1 MAAKV
6 FTDEELRALAVI
18 SLPKSYQRS
27 RQIPLDPTQVFAS
40 YEDAEA
46 YARGTSRF
54 GDIAFAGQLVSVID
68 TTESSVTVYKIGM
81 ESELIEVGGVS
92 KYSEEATNYSD
103 AKSMATADNKGQ
115 IIDVAQEEEISGV
128 TYSSGF
134 YIVTGEGEIA
144 KLGTTSASGDVEGD
158 VENLKGRVGTLE
170 TNLASVSAMT
180 EYLYWETDEDLV
192 IE

>member
-40 YEDAEA
+40 YEDAQA
-46 YARGTSRF
+46 YASGTSRY
-54 GDIAFAGQLVSVID
+54 GDIAYVGQVVSVVD
-68 TTESSVTVYKIGM
+68 TEVSSVTVYKIGM
-81 ESELIEVGGVS
+81 NAELIEVGGVS
-92 KYSEEATNYSD
+92 KYSETANNYSA
-103 AKSMATADNKGQ
+103 AKAMATADNKGQ
-115 IIDVAQEEEISGV
+115 IIDVVNEEEISGT

-134 YIVTGEGEIA
+134 YIVTGEGEVA
-144 KLGTTSASGDVEGD
+144 KLGTTSASGDLSGD

-170 TNLASVSAMT
+170 TNFSAMT
-180 EYLYWETDEDLV
+180 EYLYWETDDDLV